1 MDPRNGAVQGSICM
15 WQFLIYMS
23 LMFMHVQKNTAATP
37 FSRNHRHR
45 SSLQT
50 VATFELVMYLSW
62 QARSSNVR
70 EREKQHN
77 LLWKDNR
84 HFSKKKQ
91 ILYIQFS
98 FFRCF
103 HVIGIL
109 LVMKTAFSQSNGS
122 ILVPSKVEA

>member
-1 MDPRNGAVQGSICM
+1 MDPSNGAVQGSICM

-23 LMFMHVQKNTAATP
+23 LMFMHVQRNTAATP

-62 QARSSNVR
+62 KARSSNAGVG
-70 EREKQHN
+70 EKSAQFA
-77 LLWKDNR
+77 LKR
-84 HFSKKKQ
+84 TQTFFKKQ

-98 FFRCF
+98 SFRCF
-103 HVIGIL
+103 YVIGIL
-109 LVMKTAFSQSNGS
+109 LVMKTAFSQSNGDT
-122 ILVPSKVEA
+122 LVLSKVEA

>member
-1 MDPRNGAVQGSICM
+1 MDPSNGAVQGSICM
-15 WQFLIYMS
+15 WQFLIYML

-62 QARSSNVR
+62 KAKSPNVR
-70 EREKQHN
+70 EGEKQHI

-84 HFSKKKQ
+84 HFSKNKYW
-91 ILYIQFS
+91 IFQFS
-98 FFRCF
+98 SFRCF

-109 LVMKTAFSQSNGS
+109 LVMKTAFGQSNGS
-122 ILVPSKVEA
+122 TLVPSKVEA

>member
-1 MDPRNGAVQGSICM
+1 MDPGNGAVQDSICM

-37 FSRNHRHR
+37 FSRNHRHG

-50 VATFELVMYLSW
+50 VATLELVMYVSRK
-62 QARSSNVR
+62 ARSSNVR
-70 EREKQHN
+70 EEEKQHN

-84 HFSKKKQ
+84 HFSKNK
-91 ILYIQFS
+91 YCIQFS
-98 FFRCF
+98 SFRCF

-109 LVMKTAFSQSNGS
+109 LVMKTAFSQSNGGT
-122 ILVPSKVEA
+122 LVPSKVEA